1 MAGNDSERAMR
12 DRLRITGRPPRP
24 TPSRIGSRM
33 TSSGIIV
40 NIDYT
45 VDYKH
50 KNDSAQRYKGI
61 IHNGDEMQLQIKSSG
76 EEKRDEQETTRTA
89 ESDQDGENIRI
100 DHSQQDS
107 SSSASI
113 VSYDTAYN
121 PRGVKLSHQ
130 VGIAVS
136 LSFAILGLLS
146 ILVYFVVHVYS
157 RE

>member
-1 MAGNDSERAMR
+1 
-12 DRLRITGRPPRP
+12 
-24 TPSRIGSRM
+24 M

-100 DHSQQDS
+100 DHSQQQETMRTEGSDQDGENIRIDHSQQDS